1 MVKILTALGAA
12 AIAVMSMAA
21 LPARADE
28 GVVRHHAAYCCRHY
42 HHWAA
47 PVASVLVPREVTV
60 TRRVLEPS
68 VVQVP
73 RTVLEPHV
81 VMVPRTVWEPRT
93 VLENRTVYNTRLI
106 AESRTVLVREA
117 VVAPAPVVARVVYV
131 HRRHHWCHC

>member
-1 MVKILTALGAA
+1 MVRILTALGAA
-12 AIAVMSMAA
+12 AIALMSMAA
-21 LPARADE
+21 LPSLADE
-28 GVVRHHAAYCCRHY
+28 GVARHHAYCCRHY

-73 RTVLEPHV
+73 RTVLEART

-93 VLENRTVYNTRLI
+93 VMVDRTVYNTRLV

-117 VVAPAPVVARVVYV
+117 VVAPEPVVARVVYV

>member
-1 MVKILTALGAA
+1 MVRILTALGAA
-12 AIAVMSMAA
+12 AIALMSMAA
-21 LPARADE
+21 LPAKADE
-28 GVVRHHAAYCCRHY
+28 GVARHHAYCCRHY

-47 PVASVLVPREVTV
+47 PVASVLVPRTVTV
-60 TRRVLEPS
+60 THRVLEPS
-68 VVQVP
+68 IVQVP
-73 RTVLEPHV
+73 RTVLEART

-93 VLENRTVYNTRLI
+93 VMVDRTVYNTRLV